1 MVMSLPAVAPFAFAE
16 PSGTAPALRGGA
28 SFRRARMA
36 DLDPLI
42 AAAQRGEPRA
52 LRALF
57 ERYRPDVSRIAF
69 RVLGPSA
76 DLEDVVQEAF
86 VQVFRS
92 LPSYRGSAK
101 FSTWLYRVVT
111 NVARMHVRHERVRPR
126 LGGAPEGVL
135 EARPDDGQRP
145 DEEAARNT
153 RLRALYR
160 HLDALSEKKR
170 TVLVLHD
177 LEGVAAAEVAQIVDA
192 PVLTVRTRLFYA
204 RKELYAALAAD
215 PELADLLDELEA
227 QGAVSPARAGGAGGS
242 GGGGA
247 SSDGGGGGV

>member
-1 MVMSLPAVAPFAFAE
+1 
-16 PSGTAPALRGGA
+16 
-28 SFRRARMA
+28 MA

-57 ERYRPDVSRIAF
+57 ERYRNDVQRIAF
-69 RVLGPSA
+69 RVVGPSA
-76 DLEDVVQEAF
+76 DLEDVAQEAF
-86 VQVFRS
+86 IQIFRS
-92 LPSYRGSAK
+92 LPTYRGSAK

-111 NVARMHVRHERVRPR
+111 NVARMHVRHERSRPR
-126 LGGAPEGVL
+126 LGGAPDGLL
-135 EARPDDGQRP
+135 EARPDYGQTP
-145 DEEAARNT
+145 DEEAARNV

-170 TVLVLHD
+170 TVLALHD
-177 LEGVAAAEVAQIVDA
+177 LAGVPAAEVAQIVEA

-215 PELADLLDELEA
+215 PELEELLEQLQAARPGSE
-227 QGAVSPARAGGAGGS
+227 QGAGGTGTSGTGAAGGS
-242 GGGGA
+242 GG
-247 SSDGGGGGV
+247 

>member
-1 MVMSLPAVAPFAFAE
+1 MGS
-16 PSGTAPALRGGA
+16 TAAALRGCA
-28 SFRRARMA
+28 RSRMA

-52 LRALF
+52 LRELF
-57 ERYRPDVSRIAF
+57 ERYRADVLRIAY

-76 DLEDVVQEAF
+76 DLEDVAQEAF

-92 LPSYRGSAK
+92 LPSYRGNAK
-101 FSTWLYRVVT
+101 FTTWLYRVVT
-111 NVARMHVRHERVRPR
+111 NVARMHVRHERARPR
-126 LGGAPEGVL
+126 LNGAAAGQL
-135 EARPDDGQRP
+135 EARPDHAQRP
-145 DEEAARNT
+145 DEEAARNA

-177 LEGVAAAEVAQIVDA
+177 LAGVAAAEVAQIVGA

-204 RKELYAALAAD
+204 RKELYAALAND
-215 PELADLLDELEA
+215 PELSDMLESLQAA
-227 QGAVSPARAGGAGGS
+227 QGGGLRAGGTGTSGPSPSEGGT
-242 GGGGA
+242 GG
-247 SSDGGGGGV
+247 

>member
-1 MVMSLPAVAPFAFAE
+1 
-16 PSGTAPALRGGA
+16 
-28 SFRRARMA
+28 MA

-57 ERYRPDVSRIAF
+57 ERYRNDVQRIAF
-69 RVLGPSA
+69 RVVGPSA
-76 DLEDVVQEAF
+76 DLEDVAQDAF
-86 VQVFRS
+86 IQIFRS

-101 FSTWLYRVVT
+101 FTTWLYRVVT
-111 NVARMHVRHERVRPR
+111 NVARMHVRHERSRPR
-126 LGGAPEGVL
+126 LGGAPDGLL
-135 EARPDDGQRP
+135 EARPDPGQAP
-145 DEEAARNT
+145 DEETARNA

-170 TVLVLHD
+170 TVLALHD
-177 LEGVAAAEVAQIVDA
+177 LAGVPAAEVAQIVEA

-215 PELADLLDELEA
+215 PELEELLEQLQAARTGSDL
-227 QGAVSPARAGGAGGS
+227 GAGGTGTS
-242 GGGGA
+242 GTGA
-247 SSDGGGGGV
+247 AGGGGG

>member
-1 MVMSLPAVAPFAFAE
+1 
-16 PSGTAPALRGGA
+16 
-28 SFRRARMA
+28 MA

-52 LRALF
+52 LRGLF
-57 ERYRPDVSRIAF
+57 ERYRHDVLRIAF
-69 RVLGPSA
+69 RVLGPSP
-76 DLEDVVQEAF
+76 DIEDVAQEAF

-111 NVARMHVRHERVRPR
+111 NVARMHVRHERSRPR
-126 LGGAPEGVL
+126 LGGAPEGLL
-135 EARPDDGQRP
+135 EARPDTGQQP
-145 DEEAARNT
+145 DEEAARNV

-160 HLDALSEKKR
+160 HLDALTEKKR

-177 LEGVAAAEVAQIVDA
+177 LEGVAASEVAQIVDA

-215 PELADLLDELEA
+215 PQLTELLVWLQAREVGERDKGGTGTT
-227 QGAVSPARAGGAGGS
+227 GAAGGGS
-242 GGGGA
+242 G
-247 SSDGGGGGV
+247 

>member
-1 MVMSLPAVAPFAFAE
+1 
-16 PSGTAPALRGGA
+16 
-28 SFRRARMA
+28 MA

-57 ERYRPDVSRIAF
+57 ERYRQDVLRIAF

-76 DLEDVVQEAF
+76 DIEDVAQEAF
-86 VQVFRS
+86 VQIFRS

-101 FSTWLYRVVT
+101 FTTWLYRVVT
-111 NVARMHVRHERVRPR
+111 NVARMHLRHERSRPR
-126 LGGAPEGVL
+126 LGGAPEGLL
-135 EARPDDGQRP
+135 EGRPDQVQGP
-145 DEEAARNT
+145 DEEVARNA

-170 TVLVLHD
+170 TVLALHD
-177 LEGVAAAEVAQIVDA
+177 LAGVPAAEVAQIVDA

-204 RKELYAALAAD
+204 RKELYAALAVD
-215 PELADLLDELEA
+215 PELAELLEA
-227 QGAVSPARAGGAGGS
+227 LQESRSGGDQGAGGS
-242 GGGGA
+242 SG
-247 SSDGGGGGV
+247 

>member
-1 MVMSLPAVAPFAFAE
+1 MIMSSPAVAPFAFAAVT
-16 PSGTAPALRGGA
+16 P
-28 SFRRARMA
+28 ARMA

-42 AAAQRGEPRA
+42 AAAQRGESRA
-52 LRALF
+52 LRGLF
-57 ERYRPDVSRIAF
+57 DRYRADVARIAF

-86 VQVFRS
+86 VQIFRS

-101 FSTWLYRVVT
+101 FTTWLYRVVT

-126 LGGAPEGVL
+126 LGGAPEGML
-135 EARPDDGQRP
+135 EARPDEAQRP

-204 RKELYAALAAD
+204 RKELYAALAMD
-215 PELADLLDELEA
+215 PDLADLVDELES
-227 QGAVSPARAGGAGGS
+227 QSSVLPARAGTAGG

-247 SSDGGGGGV
+247 SSDGGGGSV

>member
-1 MVMSLPAVAPFAFAE
+1 
-16 PSGTAPALRGGA
+16 
-28 SFRRARMA
+28 MA

-52 LRALF
+52 LRGLF
-57 ERYRPDVSRIAF
+57 ERYRHDVMRIAF
-69 RVLGPSA
+69 RVVGPSA
-76 DLEDVVQEAF
+76 DLEDIAQEAF
-86 VQVFRS
+86 VQIFRS

-111 NVARMHVRHERVRPR
+111 NVARMHVRHERSRPR
-126 LGGAPEGVL
+126 LGGAPEGLL
-135 EARPDDGQRP
+135 EARPDGAHLP
-145 DEEAARNT
+145 DEEVARNA

-177 LEGVAAAEVAQIVDA
+177 LDGVPAAEVAQIVEA

-204 RKELYAALAAD
+204 RKELYAALARD
-215 PELADLLDELEA
+215 PELTELLTWLQTEPERGE
-227 QGAVSPARAGGAGGS
+227 QGQGGMGTSGAAGGS
-242 GGGGA
+242 GG
-247 SSDGGGGGV
+247 

>member
-1 MVMSLPAVAPFAFAE
+1 MVWSFPGVAPY
-16 PSGTAPALRGGA
+16 A
-28 SFRRARMA
+28 SASAARPTRMA

-52 LRALF
+52 LRGLF
-57 ERYRPDVSRIAF
+57 ERYRNDVLRIAF
-69 RVLGPSA
+69 RVLGPSP
-76 DLEDVVQEAF
+76 DVEDVAQEAF
-86 VQVFRS
+86 VQIYRS

-111 NVARMHVRHERVRPR
+111 NVARMHLRHERSRPR
-126 LGGAPEGVL
+126 LGGAPDGLL
-135 EARPDDGQRP
+135 EARPDGGQQP
-145 DEEAARNT
+145 DEAVARNA

-177 LEGVAAAEVAQIVDA
+177 LDGVAAAEVAQIVEA

-204 RKELYAALAAD
+204 RKELYAALAND
-215 PELADLLDELEA
+215 PELSELLAWLQAHDGDGDKGGTGTT
-227 QGAVSPARAGGAGGS
+227 GAA
-242 GGGGA
+242 
-247 SSDGGGGGV
+247 GGGGG

>member
-1 MVMSLPAVAPFAFAE
+1 
-16 PSGTAPALRGGA
+16 
-28 SFRRARMA
+28 MA

-57 ERYRPDVSRIAF
+57 ERYRQDVLRIAF

-76 DLEDVVQEAF
+76 DIEDVAQEAF
-86 VQVFRS
+86 VQIFRS

-101 FSTWLYRVVT
+101 FTTWLYRVVT
-111 NVARMHVRHERVRPR
+111 NVARMHLRHERSRPR
-126 LGGAPEGVL
+126 LGGAPEGLL
-135 EARPDDGQRP
+135 EGRPDQAQGP
-145 DEEAARNT
+145 DEEVARNA

-170 TVLVLHD
+170 TVLALHD
-177 LEGVAAAEVAQIVDA
+177 LAGVPAAEVAQIVDA

-204 RKELYAALAAD
+204 RKELYAALAVD
-215 PELADLLDELEA
+215 PELAELLEA
-227 QGAVSPARAGGAGGS
+227 LQESRSGGDQGAGGS
-242 GGGGA
+242 SG
-247 SSDGGGGGV
+247 

>member
-1 MVMSLPAVAPFAFAE
+1 
-16 PSGTAPALRGGA
+16 
-28 SFRRARMA
+28 MA

-57 ERYRPDVSRIAF
+57 ERYRQDVLRIAF

-76 DLEDVVQEAF
+76 DIEDVAQEAF
-86 VQVFRS
+86 VQIFRS

-101 FSTWLYRVVT
+101 FTTWLYRVVT
-111 NVARMHVRHERVRPR
+111 NVARMHLRHERSRPR
-126 LGGAPEGVL
+126 LGGAPEGLL
-135 EARPDDGQRP
+135 EGRPDQAQGP
-145 DEEAARNT
+145 DEEVARNA

-170 TVLVLHD
+170 TVLALHD
-177 LEGVAAAEVAQIVDA
+177 LAGVPAAEVAQIVDA

-204 RKELYAALAAD
+204 RKELYAALAVD
-215 PELADLLDELEA
+215 PELAELLEA
-227 QGAVSPARAGGAGGS
+227 LQEARSGGDQGAGGS
-242 GGGGA
+242 SG
-247 SSDGGGGGV
+247 

>member
-1 MVMSLPAVAPFAFAE
+1 MSVPAVAPFAFV
-16 PSGTAPALRGGA
+16 TVRDA
-28 SFRRARMA
+28 SISHRMA

-52 LRALF
+52 LRGLF
-57 ERYRPDVSRIAF
+57 ERYRSDVSRIAY

-86 VQVFRS
+86 VQIYRS

-126 LGGAPEGVL
+126 LGGAPEGML
-135 EARPDDGQRP
+135 EARPDEAQRP
-145 DEEAARNT
+145 DEQAARNT

-177 LEGVAAAEVAQIVDA
+177 LEGVAAAEVAEIVDA

-215 PELADLLDELEA
+215 PDLADLLDELQA
-227 QGAVSPARAGGAGGS
+227 QGAVAPARVSVGGGS
-242 GGGGA
+242 GSGGGA
-247 SSDGGGGGV
+247 SSDGGGGGGV

>member
-1 MVMSLPAVAPFAFAE
+1 
-16 PSGTAPALRGGA
+16 
-28 SFRRARMA
+28 MA

-52 LRALF
+52 LRGLF
-57 ERYRPDVSRIAF
+57 ERYRHDVMRIAF
-69 RVLGPSA
+69 RVVGPSP
-76 DLEDVVQEAF
+76 DLEDIAQEAF
-86 VQVFRS
+86 VQIFRS

-111 NVARMHVRHERVRPR
+111 NVARMHVRHERSRPR
-126 LGGAPEGVL
+126 LGGAPEGLL
-135 EARPDDGQRP
+135 EARPDGAHLP
-145 DEEAARNT
+145 DEEVARNA

-177 LEGVAAAEVAQIVDA
+177 LDGVPAAEVAQIVDA

-204 RKELYAALAAD
+204 RKELYAALARD
-215 PELADLLDELEA
+215 PELTELLAWLHAEPERGE
-227 QGAVSPARAGGAGGS
+227 QNRGGTGTSGAAGGS
-242 GGGGA
+242 GG
-247 SSDGGGGGV
+247 